1 MSDPGGHAVWQG
13 RFLEAHVAPWGEAGQ
28 WEYVKRARGIQ
39 AAVIIALTGA
49 HEIVLVEQ
57 YRPPLGRACIELPAG
72 LVGDETEGEEIFA
85 SAQRELHE
93 ETGFEAR
100 EWEEM
105 KVPLGELRLELTQTE
120 KTMNQIADTATT
132 GFADAITDS
141 FLSAAKGAESFG
153 DSFRRMAASVIESM
167 ARIAIQSAL
176 TNTLIPAFTNSV
188 GLTASPA
195 PRPGGPAAPTPITTS
210 APKSMPAMGGAA
222 KSKAAIVVNVNNSA
236 PGVTAQAYGSEG
248 PSGPQIDVVVASVVS
263 SDLDRGGPISRTLA
277 RTHGVQRKGRRG

>member
-1 MSDPGGHAVWQG
+1 MDL
-13 RFLEAHVAPWGEAGQ
+13 R
-28 WEYVKRARGIQ
+28 
-39 AAVIIALTGA
+39 
-49 HEIVLVEQ
+49 VE
-57 YRPPLGRACIELPAG
+57 L
-72 LVGDETEGEEIFA
+72 
-85 SAQRELHE
+85 SATDQ
-93 ETGFEAR
+93 
-100 EWEEM
+100 
-105 KVPLGELRLELTQTE
+105 
-120 KTMNQIADTATT
+120 TMNQIADTATT

-195 PRPGGPAAPTPITTS
+195 PRPGGPAAPTPITTYV
-210 APKSMPAMGGAA
+210 PKSMPAMGGAA

-236 PGVTAQAYGSEG
+236 PGVSAQAYGSEG